1 MESRVRLR
9 SMAAR
14 FEKFSRKI
22 LKPVV
27 SYGRGVRNPMRNLL
41 TGLDVGT
48 SKVCALVGEALP
60 DGQLATL
67 GYGVAPCTGLRKGV
81 VVNIEATVDSI
92 KSAVEE
98 AEKTSGARIGSVV
111 VGVAGPHIRG
121 LNSHGIVAVRGGEVG
136 ARDVDRVIDAARAVA
151 IPLDRQVLH
160 ILPQQFAVDEQEGVR
175 EPLGMAGVRLE
186 ARIHIVTAAQ
196 SYGLNLTKC
205 CERAGV
211 TPSEMVFQPLAS
223 ADAALFPEERELG
236 VALIDIGGGTTDII
250 VFHGGAVMHP
260 AVLPIGGNHLTSD
273 IAAGLRTPISDAE
286 RLKIAYGIATNLIVR
301 RDEMIQ
307 VPGVGGR
314 EPRVIARRMLGKIIE
329 PRMEEIFAMVQRELM
344 RSGVADGL
352 ASGIVLVG
360 GTSLLEGTQE
370 LAERI
375 FGVPVRRGLPINLK
389 GLPEELMKPMFTT
402 AAGLL
407 LYQSTARGV
416 GNGVGR
422 NGHGRLGKLRSRLSD
437 WVRDFF

>member
-1 MESRVRLR
+1 
-9 SMAAR
+9 
-14 FEKFSRKI
+14 
-22 LKPVV
+22 
-27 SYGRGVRNPMRNLL
+27 MRNLL

-48 SKVCALVGEALP
+48 SKVCALVGEA
-60 DGQLATL
+60 GAEGELAVL
-67 GYGVAPCTGLRKGV
+67 GHGVAPCTGLRKGV
-81 VVNIEATVDSI
+81 VVNIEATVEAIRAALD
-92 KSAVEE
+92 E
-98 AEKTSGARIGSVV
+98 AEKSSGQRVGSIV

-136 ARDVDRVIDAARAVA
+136 GRDVDRVIDAARAVA

-175 EPLGMAGVRLE
+175 DPIGMAGVRLE

-196 SYGLNLTKC
+196 SYGQNLTKC

-211 TPSEMVFQPLAS
+211 TPTEMVFEPLAS
-223 ADAALFPEERELG
+223 AEAALFPEERELG

-250 VFHGGAVMHP
+250 VFHAGAAMHT
-260 AVLPIGGNHLTSD
+260 AVLPVGGNHLTSD
-273 IAAGLRTPISDAE
+273 IAAGIRTPIADAE
-286 RLKIAYGIATNLIVR
+286 RLKIAFGAATNQVVR
-301 RDEMIQ
+301 REDMVQ

-314 EPRVIARRMLGKIIE
+314 EPKTIPRRLLADIIE
-329 PRMEEIFAMVQRELM
+329 PRMEEIFAMAQREIM
-344 RSGVADGL
+344 RSGVADSL

-360 GTSLLEGTQE
+360 GSSLLEGTQE

-389 GLPEELMKPMFTT
+389 GMPEELMKPMYTT

-407 LYQSTARGV
+407 LYQGVSRGA
-416 GNGVGR
+416 NGVGMR
-422 NGHGRLGKLRSRLSD
+422 FGRWGRLRTRLSD

>member
-1 MESRVRLR
+1 M
-9 SMAAR
+9 
-14 FEKFSRKI
+14 
-22 LKPVV
+22 
-27 SYGRGVRNPMRNLL
+27 RNPL

-48 SKVCALVGEALP
+48 SKVCALVGEA
-60 DGQLATL
+60 GAEGELAVL
-67 GYGVAPCTGLRKGV
+67 GHGVAPCTGLRKGV
-81 VVNIEATVDSI
+81 VVNIEATVEAIRAALD
-92 KSAVEE
+92 E
-98 AEKTSGARIGSVV
+98 AEKTSGQRVGSIV

-136 ARDVDRVIDAARAVA
+136 GRDVERVIDAARAVA

-175 EPLGMAGVRLE
+175 DPIGMAGVRLE

-196 SYGLNLTKC
+196 SYGQNLTKC

-211 TPSEMVFQPLAS
+211 TPTEMVFEPLAS
-223 ADAALFPEERELG
+223 AEAALFPEERELG

-250 VFHGGAVMHP
+250 VFHAGAAMHT
-260 AVLPIGGNHLTSD
+260 AVLPVGGNHLTSD
-273 IAAGLRTPISDAE
+273 IAAGIRTPIADAE
-286 RLKIAYGIATNLIVR
+286 RLKIAYGAATNQVVR
-301 RDEMIQ
+301 REEMVQ

-314 EPRVIARRMLGKIIE
+314 EPKTIPRRLLADIIE
-329 PRMEEIFAMVQRELM
+329 PRMEEIFAMAQREIM
-344 RSGVADGL
+344 RSGVADSL

-360 GTSLLEGTQE
+360 GSSLLEGTQE

-389 GLPEELMKPMFTT
+389 GMPEELMKPMYTT

-407 LYQSTARGV
+407 LYQGASRGA
-416 GNGVGR
+416 NGVGMR
-422 NGHGRLGKLRSRLSD
+422 FGRWGRLRTRLSD

>member
-1 MESRVRLR
+1 
-9 SMAAR
+9 
-14 FEKFSRKI
+14 
-22 LKPVV
+22 
-27 SYGRGVRNPMRNLL
+27 MRNLL

-48 SKVCALVGEALP
+48 SKVCALVGEA
-60 DGQLATL
+60 GTEGELAVL
-67 GYGVAPCTGLRKGV
+67 GHGVAPCTGLRKGV
-81 VVNIEATVDSI
+81 VVNIEATVEAIRAALD
-92 KSAVEE
+92 E
-98 AEKTSGARIGSVV
+98 AEKSSGQRVGSIV

-136 ARDVDRVIDAARAVA
+136 GRDVDRVIDAARAVA

-175 EPLGMAGVRLE
+175 DPIGMAGVRLE

-196 SYGLNLTKC
+196 SYGQNLTKC

-211 TPSEMVFQPLAS
+211 TPTEMVFEPLAS
-223 ADAALFPEERELG
+223 AEAALFPEERELG

-250 VFHGGAVMHP
+250 VFHAGASMHT
-260 AVLPIGGNHLTSD
+260 AVLPVGGNHLTSD
-273 IAAGLRTPISDAE
+273 IAAGIRTPIADAE
-286 RLKIAYGIATNLIVR
+286 RLKIAFGAATNQVVR
-301 RDEMIQ
+301 REEMVQ

-314 EPRVIARRMLGKIIE
+314 EPKTIPRRLLADIIE
-329 PRMEEIFAMVQRELM
+329 PRMEEIFAMAQREMM
-344 RSGVADGL
+344 RSGVADSL

-360 GTSLLEGTQE
+360 GSSLLEGTQE

-389 GLPEELMKPMFTT
+389 GMPEELMKPMYTT

-407 LYQSTARGV
+407 LYQGASRGA
-416 GNGVGR
+416 NGVGMR
-422 NGHGRLGKLRSRLSD
+422 FGRWGRLRTRLSD